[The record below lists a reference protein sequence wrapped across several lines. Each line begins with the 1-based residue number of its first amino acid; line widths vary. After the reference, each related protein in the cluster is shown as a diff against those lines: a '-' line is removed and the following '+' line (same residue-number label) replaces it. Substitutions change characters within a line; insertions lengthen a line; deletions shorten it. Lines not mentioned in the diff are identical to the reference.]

1 MKDFVGNVKK
11 AVIPAAGFGTRF
23 LPATKAMPKEML
35 PIVDKPVIQYVV
47 EEASKSGIDDILII
61 TGKNK
66 RAIEDHFDIS
76 FELDYILEKNGKNEM
91 IKILDEIS
99 GLADLHFIRQKKQ
112 KGLGDAIYCARK
124 HIGEEPFAVLLG
136 DDIFQSKTPCIKQLI
151 EIYYKYKSPIV
162 ALETIP
168 IEKVS
173 AYGVIQGTRLDQKT
187 YEIIDLIE
195 KPTLNE
201 APSNLAISGRYILT
215 PKIFECIE
223 DITFGKNN
231 EIQLTDAMKL
241 LLNNEKLFGFLYEGK
256 RFDIG
261 NKFDFLKANI
271 EFTMEKEDFKEEL
284 TKYLRNLCLN
294 NESD

>member
-1 MKDFVGNVKK
+1 MKDFVGKVKK

-47 EEASKSGIDDILII
+47 EEASKSGIEDIIII

-76 FELDYILEKNGKNEM
+76 FELDYLLEKNGKNQ
-91 IKILDEIS
+91 IKKTLDEIS
-99 GLADLHFIRQKKQ
+99 ALADIHFIRQKKQ

-151 EIYYKYKSPIV
+151 ESYNKYKSSIV
-162 ALETIP
+162 ALETISM
-168 IEKVS
+168 EKIS
-173 AYGVIQGTRLDQKT
+173 NYGVIQGTRLDEKT
-187 YEIIDLIE
+187 YEIVDLIE
-195 KPTLNE
+195 KPKLDE

-215 PKIFECIE
+215 PYIFECIE
-223 DITFGKNN
+223 NINVGVNN
-231 EIQLTDAMKL
+231 EIQLTDSMK
-241 LLNNEKLFGFLYEGK
+241 
-256 RFDIG
+256 
-261 NKFDFLKANI
+261 
-271 EFTMEKEDFKEEL
+271 
-284 TKYLRNLCLN
+284 
-294 NESD
+294 